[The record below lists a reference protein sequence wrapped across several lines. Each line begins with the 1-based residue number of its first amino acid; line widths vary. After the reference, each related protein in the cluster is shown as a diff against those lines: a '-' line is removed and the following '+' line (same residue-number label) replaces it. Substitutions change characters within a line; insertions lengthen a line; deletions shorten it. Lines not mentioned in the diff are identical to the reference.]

1 MRALLLLLLLLW
13 SPTGAAATVSGSAA
27 SSSASITRASRR
39 NRGLARAQ
47 SRGGRSLG
55 GVQAASQAPTRTH
68 GGGFFAEQDLRTL
81 VLFMK

>member
-55 GVQAASQAPTRTH
+55 GVQAASQAPTH
-68 GGGFFAEQDLRTL
+68 GGFFAEQDLRTL